1 MRHQVRDNSRNMACS
16 KRNRE
21 LALASAALLLGAGA
35 IMGSLPALAGDNSAE
50 NSAGEGFDRSGIY
63 STLLAPHG
71 DFSGPSADASTGDRR
86 YYYLAGRGWV
96 PFNVR
101 SGRAIRGN

>member
-1 MRHQVRDNSRNMACS
+1 MTHQVHDNSRNTACS
-16 KRNRE
+16 KPHRV

-35 IMGSLPALAGDNSAE
+35 IMGSLPALAGDNSE
-50 NSAGEGFDRSGIY
+50 NDAGEGSSFDHSGIY

-71 DFSGPSADASTGDRR
+71 DFSGPSASTEDRR

-101 SGRAIRGN
+101 SGRPIRGN